1 MDNALVH
8 KLWQGD
14 LTALGMLYDRYAS
27 LVYSIA
33 LKALR
38 SVSEAEDLTQEVFMI
53 LARWQ
58 SASEGG
64 PRAYDP
70 QRGSLAKY
78 LTTLTRSRA
87 IDRLR
92 SRTTYRKYLD
102 RWSHTQTA
110 MDLAT
115 PLSDATKQERRALVV
130 AALSTLKSKQREVLE
145 LSYYEGRS
153 QKEISEQ
160 LGVPLGTVKSWA
172 RRGLLQLREKLRDQ
186 LGDEPQ

>member
-1 MDNALVH
+1 
-8 KLWQGD
+8 
-14 LTALGMLYDRYAS
+14 
-27 LVYSIA
+27 
-33 LKALR
+33 
-38 SVSEAEDLTQEVFMI
+38 
-53 LARWQ
+53 
-58 SASEGG
+58 
-64 PRAYDP
+64 
-70 QRGSLAKY
+70 
-78 LTTLTRSRA
+78 
-87 IDRLR
+87 
-92 SRTTYRKYLD
+92 
-102 RWSHTQTA
+102 

-130 AALSTLKSKQREVLE
+130 AALSTLNSNQREVLE